1 MLLKKT
7 AVINDLS
14 GFGKCSLTAAIPVI
28 SALGVQCCPLP
39 TAILSNQTGYESYR
53 CCDFTDEMQNFAN
66 EWKKL
71 NASFDGILTGF
82 ISNSRQGEIIERFIK
97 DFKSDN
103 CLLLVDPVM
112 ADDGMIYDCYD
123 EKSVEAIKRL
133 AEMADIITPNI
144 TELAVL
150 CGCEYEEISG
160 LEYPLKLKK
169 VKELSEFL
177 SKKNGSVIITTGI
190 KSDSEIST
198 SVYNKGNFSVY
209 TCPALGG
216 SFSGTGDIL
225 SAFVLAS
232 CVGGATP
239 ERAVERAVDFIH
251 KSIEATI
258 SENDESY
265 QLANGI
271 NFEKYL
277 YTLRGNNNE
286 KE

>member
-1 MLLKKT
+1 MKKT

-39 TAILSNQTGYESYR
+39 TAVLSNQTGYESYR
-53 CCDFTDEMQNFAN
+53 CCDFTDEIQNFVN

-71 NASFDGILTGF
+71 NVSFDGILTGF
-82 ISNSRQGEIIERFIK
+82 ISSSRQGEIIEKFIN

-103 CLLLVDPVM
+103 CILLVDPVM
-112 ADDGMIYDCYD
+112 ADDGRIYDCYD
-123 EKSVEAIKRL
+123 GKSVEAVKRL
-133 AEMADIITPNI
+133 TERADIITPNL

-150 CGCEYEEISG
+150 CNCEYEALSN
-160 LEYPLKLKK
+160 LEYHLKLQR
-169 VKELSEFL
+169 VSELCESLSE
-177 SKKNGSVIITTGI
+177 KNGSVVITTGI
-190 KSDSEIST
+190 KSDSEIAA
-198 SVYNKGNFSVY
+198 SVYNKGEFSIY
-209 TCPALGG
+209 ACPLLGG

-232 CVGGATP
+232 CVNGETP
-239 ERAVERAVDFIH
+239 EKAVERAVNFIH
-251 KSIEATI
+251 KSIESTL

-265 QLANGI
+265 LCANGI

-277 YTLRGNNNE
+277 YTLGENNSE